1 MNKEQYIRSRF
12 KDLLNETLEERTNDI
27 KKNLY
32 KEVSLNRQNKFDY
45 IEEGKGMC
53 ESCGGMMTEGKCNEG
68 CNLEENKSMC

>member
-27 KKNLY
+27 KKNLS
-32 KEVSLNRQNKFDY
+32 KKVRLNPKNKFDY

-53 ESCGGMMTEGKCNEG
+53 ESCGGMVNEG
-68 CNLEENKSMC
+68 ENCE